1 MELSFILMA
10 TVTLVMAKVSA
21 FKWLSPSVFLSGSW
35 TIVFLLQSIFASDM
49 YSSIYATIIIFVILC
64 MFASGE
70 LLAIHVQKLKTT
82 HSKNNSSFQKSIIV
96 NENKLKKTVIFTGIL
111 SIIGALEYA
120 RVLGHFN
127 GNFIENLLSVNSVR
141 EELFM
146 GTISVPLVSRLGFL
160 IGYSSVILG
169 LSYYFLYKW
178 SWWILLSISG
188 ILISA
193 ISQAGRAG
201 FMMVILQVLITM
213 LFKDHYVYKRLNI
226 KLLLPILILVV
237 IFFIGQFF
245 REGFSGD
252 IDTDSLSRVASS
264 LRGYFFGGASA
275 FAYYVDN
282 YMDISQISYGRYSF
296 SSLFAA
302 LGLYPQEAGVYDQ
315 YTPIDSIGSTSN
327 LYSAFRSFIDD
338 FTIIGVFIF
347 YYLAGFF
354 ITRLNIIFI
363 KNNIFLI
370 STLIPLVTW
379 LVFSPMVS
387 LTYFNS
393 FILSCFLP
401 YFILRK
407 IF

>member
-296 SSLFAA
+296 H
-302 LGLYPQEAGVYDQ
+302 
-315 YTPIDSIGSTSN
+315 
-327 LYSAFRSFIDD
+327 LYSPHLGFIHRRQV
-338 FTIIGVFIF
+338 FTINI
-347 YYLAGFF
+347 
-354 ITRLNIIFI
+354 RL
-363 KNNIFLI
+363 L
-370 STLIPLVTW
+370 TL
-379 LVFSPMVS
+379 
-387 LTYFNS
+387 
-393 FILSCFLP
+393 
-401 YFILRK
+401 
-407 IF
+407 